1 MLSPVYLNAFKKDV
15 KLAKKRGL
23 DSEALKLV
31 LTLIVKEEPLPDK
44 FRSHKLS
51 GNWNGHWE
59 CHISPDWLL
68 IYRISKGD
76 AIFERTGSHADMF
89 GSLFGW
95 CVGSCRNAASRHR
108 QTPTNYAWAGN
119 CISGVAS
126 QKK

>member
-1 MLSPVYLNAFKKDV
+1 MLSPFYLNAFKKDV

-23 DSEALKLV
+23 DTEALKLV

-44 FRSHKLS
+44 LRNHKLS

-76 AIFERTGSHADMF
+76 AIFERIGSHAD
-89 GSLFGW
+89 LFG
-95 CVGSCRNAASRHR
+95 
-108 QTPTNYAWAGN
+108 
-119 CISGVAS
+119 
-126 QKK
+126 